1 MFSSKV
7 VSIFS
12 IVILILV
19 FIFWKL
25 FLQGIDQS
33 VQKDIDS
40 GSKVVLLFSAKWC
53 GTCKKQEPIY
63 EEVKKELKDIHFY
76 KVASNMN
83 RVEQKLLFKQYK
95 IHGIPTFILFKNA
108 KEVTRFSG
116 LQTKE
121 TLKEKFSLYVKS
133 SS

>member
-25 FLQGIDQS
+25 FLQGIEQL

-40 GSKVVLLFSAKWC
+40 GSKVVLLFSADWC
-53 GTCKKQEPIY
+53 STCKEQEPIY
-63 EEVKKELKDIHFY
+63 EEVKTAFKDIHFY
-76 KVASNMN
+76 EVASKMN
-83 RVEQKLLFKQYK
+83 RVQQKLLFKQYK
-95 IHGIPTFILFKNA
+95 IHGIPTFILFKNGE
-108 KEVTRFSG
+108 EVARFSG

-121 TLKEKFSLYVKS
+121 ALKEKFSLLN
-133 SS
+133 

>member
-12 IVILILV
+12 VVILIIV

-40 GSKVVLLFSAKWC
+40 GSKVVLLFSADWC
-53 GTCKKQEPIY
+53 STCKEQEPIY
-63 EEVKKELKDIHFY
+63 EEVKTAFQDIHFY
-76 KVASNMN
+76 EVASKMN
-83 RVEQKLLFKQYK
+83 RVQQKLLFKQFK
-95 IHGIPTFILFKNA
+95 IHGIPTFVLFKNGE
-108 KEVTRFSG
+108 EVTRFSG

-121 TLKEKFSLYVKS
+121 ALKEKFSLLN
-133 SS
+133 

>member
-25 FLQGIDQS
+25 FLQGIEQS

-40 GSKVVLLFSAKWC
+40 GSKVVLLFSADWC
-53 GTCKKQEPIY
+53 STCKEQEPIY
-63 EEVKKELKDIHFY
+63 EEVKKEFKDIHFY
-76 KVASNMN
+76 EVASKMN
-83 RVEQKLLFKQYK
+83 RVQQKLLFKQYK
-95 IHGIPTFILFKNA
+95 IHGIPTFILFKNGE
-108 KEVTRFSG
+108 EVTRFSG

-121 TLKEKFSLYVKS
+121 VLKEKFSLLN
-133 SS
+133 

>member
-12 IVILILV
+12 VVILIIV

-33 VQKDIDS
+33 VQKDIES
-40 GSKVVLLFSAKWC
+40 GSKVVLLFSANWC
-53 GTCKKQEPIY
+53 STCKEEEPIY
-63 EEVKKELKDIHFY
+63 KEVKKEFPDIHFY
-76 KVASNMN
+76 EVASNLKK
-83 RVEQKLLFKQYK
+83 VEQKLLFKQYK
-95 IHGIPTFILFKNA
+95 LHGIPTFILFKNA
-108 KEVTRFSG
+108 HEVSRFSG

-121 TLKEKFSLYVKS
+121 SLKEKFSRL
-133 SS
+133 